1 MRVGMGLI
9 KNEHGV
15 FHVRRKVPKALEVA
29 TARAMGVPKE
39 RVSWLKETLGT
50 KDEKQAKVLAKPV
63 MMKFDR
69 ILAQAEALL
78 VEHPMRTELTEAEI
92 KRIADYFYAH
102 ELGGDEALR
111 EDGVGSD
118 PIFASVHRQLVDAGI
133 EFETPFEV
141 AEETGSGLS
150 ARMMHKIE
158 EDASSVLSAA
168 KGALARGNVNFIR
181 YELNELLQLFRINL
195 DPACADYRKVA
206 LAVIKAEVR
215 ALEDVLARNRGA
227 PIDSPKL
234 PEPSSTAP
242 VSSCSLRAAY
252 QGWDKVEARPIS
264 TRMEFARGIDRFIE
278 LHGDLDVAQINRK
291 HVREFRDAAQLV
303 PKQRAGKLR
312 KAALPELAKWS
323 REHPGTIC
331 IGAATINK
339 WLTCL
344 QGVLN
349 WARKNGVI
357 PDEIPWTDPVA
368 GMRLKVP
375 RSKRRPWEPEEL
387 SVLFGSPIYIQGA
400 RPKGG
405 KGEAAYWLPL
415 LALYSGARLNELAPI
430 CANDVKLD
438 AASGVRFLTVIEDEE
453 ASRSLKTET
462 SVRAVPIHPELV
474 RIGFIEYV
482 DHVRSGGG
490 QSARLFPKLQQGSK
504 GGFGEAFS
512 KWFGRYKRSLGIVNE
527 KSVFHSFRH
536 GFKDALRGAG
546 VNEDVN
552 DALTGHG
559 GGNPVARGYG
569 SDNMVRRFGISKLN
583 AAVEKA
589 QYPGLDLSHLRWT
602 PPIKSEGRRSAN
614 V

>member
-29 TARAMGVPKE
+29 TAKAMGVPKE

-50 KDEKQAKVLAKPV
+50 KDEKRAKVLAKPV

-78 VEHPMRTELTEAEI
+78 VEHPVRTELTEAEI

-102 ELGGDEALR
+102 ELGADEALR
-111 EDGVGSD
+111 EEGIGSD
-118 PIFASVHRQLVDAGI
+118 PVFADVHRQLSEAGV
-133 EFETPFEV
+133 EFESPFDV
-141 AEETGSGLS
+141 AEGDAGSGLS
-150 ARMMHKIE
+150 NRMMHKVE
-158 EDASSVLSAA
+158 EDASVVVLAA
-168 KGALARGNVNFIR
+168 KEALARGNINFIR

-215 ALEDVLARNRGA
+215 ALEDVLARNRGQ

-234 PEPSSTAP
+234 SDLTSTTP
-242 VSSCSLRAAY
+242 VSGRALRAAY
-252 QGWDKVEARPIS
+252 AGWDKMEARPIS
-264 TRMEFARGIDRFIE
+264 TRMEFSRGIDRFIE
-278 LHGDLDVAQINRK
+278 LHGDLDVIQINRR
-291 HVREFRDAAQLV
+291 HVREFREAAQLV
-303 PKQRAGKLR
+303 PKRRTGNLR
-312 KAALPELAKWS
+312 KAPLPKLVEWS
-323 REHPGTIC
+323 REHPGTVC

-357 PDEIPWTDPVA
+357 PDEVSWADPVA
-368 GMRLKVP
+368 GMRLKEP
-375 RSKRRPWEPEEL
+375 RSQRRPWEPEEL
-387 SVLFGSPIYIQGA
+387 SVLFGSPIYLQAA

-415 LALYSGARLNELAPI
+415 LALYSGARLNEIAPMSV
-430 CANDVKLD
+430 NDVKLD
-438 AASGVRFLTVIEDEE
+438 AASGTRFLTVIEDDELG
-453 ASRSLKTET
+453 RSLKTET

-474 RIGFIEYV
+474 RIGFMEFV
-482 DHVRSGGG
+482 DHVRSSGGR
-490 QSARLFPKLQQGSK
+490 SARLFPELQQGSK

-512 KWFGRYKRSLGIVNE
+512 KWFGRYKRSLGIEND

-536 GFKDALRGAG
+536 GFKDALRSAG

-569 SDNMVRRFGISKLN
+569 SDNMVRRFGFAALN

-589 QYPGLDLSHLRWT
+589 QYPGLDLSRLTWK
-602 PPIKSEGRRSAN
+602 PPIKSAQR
-614 V
+614 